1 MRFRIRIPL
10 PKKENASFSG
20 NPTGKREKEV
30 FMKKK
35 ATTSIRTLTCSALLA
50 AASIVIGILCKNY
63 LNFGNGL
70 FRITFENFPIL
81 LAGILFGPVAGAG
94 VGVAADIISYVL
106 STQSFAIS
114 PLVTLG
120 AAAVGFFAG
129 LVSRFAFKKWGA
141 RKLVFSALAGHLVG
155 SILIKTPALFV
166 YYGWAVLVR
175 IPLYGVIALLEILLL
190 LALNKKKAFHRIIN
204 FRRED
209 Q

>member
-1 MRFRIRIPL
+1 
-10 PKKENASFSG
+10 
-20 NPTGKREKEV
+20 
-30 FMKKK
+30 MKKK
-35 ATTSIRTLTCSALLA
+35 ASTSIRTLTCSALLA

-81 LAGILFGPVAGAG
+81 LSGILFGPMAGAG
-94 VGVAADIISYVL
+94 VGAVADIVSYIL

-120 AAAVGFFAG
+120 AAAVGLFSG
-129 LVSRFAFKKWGA
+129 LVSRYVFKKWNGK
-141 RKLVFSALAGHLVG
+141 KLVFSALAGHLAG
-155 SILIKTPALFV
+155 SILIKSPALFI

-190 LALNKKKAFHRIIN
+190 LALNKKKVFHRIIN
-204 FRRED
+204 IRREN